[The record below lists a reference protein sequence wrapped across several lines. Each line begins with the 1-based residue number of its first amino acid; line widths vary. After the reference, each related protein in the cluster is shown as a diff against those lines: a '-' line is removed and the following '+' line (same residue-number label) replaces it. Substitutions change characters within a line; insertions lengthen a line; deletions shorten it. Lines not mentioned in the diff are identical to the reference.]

1 MDKSS
6 KISVVIPLYNKE
18 NSIRK
23 TIYSVLQ
30 QTYDNFEI
38 LVINDGS
45 TDGSLDIIKAIKSD
59 KIRIITQNNSGV
71 SAARNRG
78 ITEAQFDWIA
88 FLDGDDLWF
97 ENHLTEV
104 TKMITAFP
112 AKRFFTTSFN

>member
-30 QTYDNFEI
+30 QTYDNIEI

-45 TDGSLDIIKAIKSD
+45 TDGSLDIIKAIKSS
-59 KIRIITQNNSGV
+59 KCIV
-71 SAARNRG
+71 SF
-78 ITEAQFDWIA
+78 IQFS
-88 FLDGDDLWF
+88 
-97 ENHLTEV
+97 E
-104 TKMITAFP
+104 KC
-112 AKRFFTTSFN
+112 KSFNRLCEFFHSE